1 MRIRTSLI
9 DFILAFLTASLVHA
23 QAVATASRKADL
35 QVGVDFSVAD
45 PNYANDVYQLAQPTS
60 GDLHWHG
67 YGAYVDLDLRYHL
80 GLEFDF
86 HQLSG
91 PDPVLYERTF
101 EVGGR
106 YLYPLRHGLVPY
118 GKAMVGRGIFNF
130 AATDA
135 TTAKSVQI
143 ANLGYN
149 TQTLGGGLDLRLRPG
164 LHVRLFDYEYQIW
177 DDFPPNK
184 LTPQVIS
191 FGVAYHFHGPITL
204 RK

>member
-1 MRIRTSLI
+1 MRIGKLFLVLTSTL
-9 DFILAFLTASLVHA
+9 LTACLAHA

-35 QVGVDFSVAD
+35 QVGVDFSVVNPD
-45 PNYANDVYQLAQPTS
+45 YANDVYHLAQPTS

-67 YGAYVDLDLRYHL
+67 YGVYANLDLRYHL

-86 HQLSG
+86 HQVSG

-101 EVGGR
+101 EIGGR

-130 AATDA
+130 AALDDSTG
-135 TTAKSVQI
+135 KSVQI

-149 TQTLGGGLDLRLRPG
+149 TQSVGGGLDLRLRPG

-177 DDFPPNK
+177 DHFPPNK
-184 LTPQVIS
+184 LNPQVIS
-191 FGVAYHFHGPITL
+191 FGVAYHFHGPMSL

>member
-1 MRIRTSLI
+1 MRTCKFLVG
-9 DFILAFLTASLVHA
+9 FIVTLPISTFVHA

-35 QVGVDFSVAD
+35 QVGVDFSIAN
-45 PNYANDVYQLAQPTS
+45 PNYADDVYHLAQPTS

-86 HQLSG
+86 HQISG

-106 YLYPLRHGLVPY
+106 YIYPLRHGLVPY
-118 GKAMVGRGIFNF
+118 GKAMVGRGVFNF
-130 AATDA
+130 AAIDA
-135 TTAKSVQI
+135 TTGKSVQL
-143 ANLGYN
+143 ANLAYN

-164 LHVRLFDYEYQIW
+164 LHIRLFDYEYQIW
-177 DDFPPNK
+177 DNFPPDK
-184 LTPQVIS
+184 LRPQVIS
-191 FGVAYHFHGPITL
+191 FGVAYHFHGPMSL

>member
-1 MRIRTSLI
+1 MRTGKL
-9 DFILAFLTASLVHA
+9 FLVLALTLLPACLAHA
-23 QAVATASRKADL
+23 QAVSTASRKADL
-35 QVGVDFSVAD
+35 QVGVDFSIAD

-67 YGAYVDLDLRYHL
+67 YGVYANLDLRYHL

-130 AATDA
+130 AALDA
-135 TTAKSVQI
+135 TTGKSVQI

-149 TQTLGGGLDLRLRPG
+149 TQTVGGGLDLRLRPG

-177 DDFPPNK
+177 DNFPPNK
-184 LTPQVIS
+184 LNPQVIS
-191 FGVAYHFHGPITL
+191 FGVAYHFHGPMSL

>member
-1 MRIRTSLI
+1 MRIGKLFLVLTSTL
-9 DFILAFLTASLVHA
+9 LTACFAHA

-35 QVGVDFSVAD
+35 QVGVDFSVVNPD
-45 PNYANDVYQLAQPTS
+45 YANDVYHLAQPTS
-60 GDLHWHG
+60 GELHWHG
-67 YGAYVDLDLRYHL
+67 YGVYANLDLRYHL

-86 HQLSG
+86 HQVSG

-101 EVGGR
+101 EIGGR

-130 AATDA
+130 AALDDFTG
-135 TTAKSVQI
+135 KSVQI

-149 TQTLGGGLDLRLRPG
+149 TQSVGGGLDLRLRPG

-177 DDFPPNK
+177 DHFPPNK
-184 LTPQVIS
+184 LNPQVIS
-191 FGVAYHFHGPITL
+191 FGVAYHFHGPMSL